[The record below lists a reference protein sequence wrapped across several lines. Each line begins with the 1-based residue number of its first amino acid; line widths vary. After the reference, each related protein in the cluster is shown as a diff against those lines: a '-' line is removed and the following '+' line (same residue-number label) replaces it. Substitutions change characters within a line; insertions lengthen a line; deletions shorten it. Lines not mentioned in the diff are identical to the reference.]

1 MFKLRSR
8 RFTKVTKNAER
19 YIKNNLPTDTLK
31 EFKKNTP
38 KGGPPPAGYTGGNA
52 KRNTIKKRTAGGF
65 EIIGQYK
72 YSGVLDEG
80 KYPNPPKKGT
90 GKTRNGYST
99 QAPKGMVKP
108 TREWL
113 IKTLKRKIKGFSRG
127 KI

>member
-38 KGGPPPAGYTGGNA
+38 KDTGNA
-52 KRNTIKKRTAGGF
+52 KRNTIKKRTFKGF

>member
-1 MFKLRSR
+1 MFRVRTSKFKR
-8 RFTKVTKNAER
+8 VTRNTER
-19 YIKNNLPTDTLK
+19 YIKNNLPDDTLD

-38 KGGPPPAGYTGGNA
+38 KDTGNA
-52 KRNTIKKRTAGGF
+52 KRNTKKKKTAKGF
-65 EIIGQYK
+65 EIIGNYD

-80 KYPNPPKKGT
+80 LFPKSPKAGT

-113 IKTLKRKIKGFSRG
+113 IKTLKRKIKGFNKG